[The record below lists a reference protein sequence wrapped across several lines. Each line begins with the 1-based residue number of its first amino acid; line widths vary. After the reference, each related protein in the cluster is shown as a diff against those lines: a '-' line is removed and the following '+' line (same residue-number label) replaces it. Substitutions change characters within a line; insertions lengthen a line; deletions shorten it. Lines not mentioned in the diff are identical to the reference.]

1 MIGSILR
8 KPTTR
13 TGAALAC
20 AFASLAFTTTIAGA
34 DTSYPTRIVAVPN
47 APVTLTHC
55 ESAMGFYLRA
65 IDNATNRT
73 DAFLSSYTV
82 RWTVYDHTGTVVGQS
97 DLVNTFDTDLAPGDE
112 THSKGDAVNWSGPS
126 SAVASVTCRLQ
137 AAKFEGGK
145 TWTYGRTWPGKLA
158 PIQQMQSYQDGG
170 STVSGL
176 GSTANVPASHPQV
189 KLAVSNAWND
199 MVQGALF
206 VHAALD
212 IQGGSTDANLTPNML
227 MLTMQLSNGAKKSY
241 GAMTQAAPTYQ
252 KLNPLGQTTQTAY
265 EVDPKDDLGAIGSI
279 IVPAHGTVHV
289 IATFFVGTDVVAD
302 PTSNRQVA
310 LQ

>member
-1 MIGSILR
+1 
-8 KPTTR
+8 
-13 TGAALAC
+13 
-20 AFASLAFTTTIAGA
+20 
-34 DTSYPTRIVAVPN
+34 
-47 APVTLTHC
+47 
-55 ESAMGFYLRA
+55 
-65 IDNATNRT
+65 
-73 DAFLSSYTV
+73 
-82 RWTVYDHTGTVVGQS
+82 
-97 DLVNTFDTDLAPGDE
+97 
-112 THSKGDAVNWSGPS
+112 
-126 SAVASVTCRLQ
+126 
-137 AAKFEGGK
+137 
-145 TWTYGRTWPGKLA
+145 
-158 PIQQMQSYQDGG
+158 
-170 STVSGL
+170 
-176 GSTANVPASHPQV
+176 
-189 KLAVSNAWND
+189 

>member
-1 MIGSILR
+1 MIGSILH

-13 TGAALAC
+13 AGAVLAC
-20 AFASLAFTTTIAGA
+20 AFASLALTTVAGA

-82 RWTVYDHTGTVVGQS
+82 RWTVYDHTGTVVGQA
-97 DLVNTFDTDLAPGDE
+97 DLVNTFESDLAPGDE
-112 THSKGDAVNWSGPS
+112 THSKGDSVYWTGPA
-126 SAVASVTCRLQ
+126 SAIGSVTCRLQ
-137 AAKFEGGK
+137 AAKFEGNRS
-145 TWTYGRTWPGKLA
+145 WTYGRTWPGKLA
-158 PIQQMQSYQDGG
+158 PIQQQSSAGA
-170 STVSGL
+170 TVSGL
-176 GSTANVPASHPQV
+176 GSTANVPSSHPQV

-199 MVQGALF
+199 TVQGALF
-206 VHAALD
+206 VHCALD
-212 IQGGSTDANLTPNML
+212 IQGGNADATLSPNML
-227 MLTMQLSNGAKKSY
+227 VLTMQLANGAKKSY

-252 KLNPLGQTTQTAY
+252 KINPLGQTTQTAY